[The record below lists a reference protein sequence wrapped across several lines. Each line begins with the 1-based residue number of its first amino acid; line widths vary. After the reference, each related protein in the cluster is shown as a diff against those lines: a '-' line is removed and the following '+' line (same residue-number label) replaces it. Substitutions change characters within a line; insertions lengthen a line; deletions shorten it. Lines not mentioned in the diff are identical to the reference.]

1 MPTPQW
7 VPAEVL
13 QLDPNSSDFT
23 CVGYAASKGRQCHNP
38 IARANR
44 QEAAK
49 VLREMSRHDPQSRR
63 LDDQLEELASR
74 LLCRRWHQ
82 NQAADMK
89 GQWHRDIERYQ
100 AATVRAERSST
111 VRTPSASAHPTIFR
125 NQATSRATGP
135 TASSVAHSP
144 IHGSAPATPLL
155 ATGEELGRRGNND
168 PNGAESGQQT
178 NSSPASSSQQEAMLQ
193 ERNHPENSSPVSPA
207 DELTAHITGASLRA
221 EIMATRET
229 ISDERESVEHTLEAP
244 TQEQPHEGSLHAHDR
259 RVIE

>member
-1 MPTPQW
+1 
-7 VPAEVL
+7 
-13 QLDPNSSDFT
+13 
-23 CVGYAASKGRQCHNP
+23 
-38 IARANR
+38 
-44 QEAAK
+44 
-49 VLREMSRHDPQSRR
+49 MSRLDPQSQR

-144 IHGSAPATPLL
+144 IHGSAPVTPLL
-155 ATGEELGRRGNND
+155 ATGEELGRGGNND

-193 ERNHPENSSPVSPA
+193 ERNHPENSSPVSP
-207 DELTAHITGASLRA
+207 G
-221 EIMATRET
+221 ATRET

-259 RVIE
+259 RVIEGDCFICCEDLSSGGATAWCRAQCRQNFHADCIDTWHASQEAYGRRKTCPYW